1 MSNLAHN
8 TVHKREKK
16 IAPSRIAE
24 IIGTQTAMSSLLL
37 APFLKVASVQ
47 NTDRWMIFVNPP
59 HALDKHVLQKMGVD
73 PTCVLVL
80 HCNTDKDAL
89 QLTQRALAS
98 GKGHT
103 VVSWLNKA
111 KTYPV
116 SAFELAAQKGNSQ
129 GLVIRQRI

>member
-1 MSNLAHN
+1 MAN
-8 TVHKREKK
+8 TAQMITPKREK
-16 IAPSRIAE
+16 AANASRIAE
-24 IIGTQTAMSSLLL
+24 IIGTQSAMSSLLL

-47 NTDRWMIFVNPP
+47 NADRWMIFVNPP
-59 HALDKHVLQKMGVD
+59 QPLDKNALQKMGVD

-98 GKGHT
+98 GKSHT
-103 VVSWLNKA
+103 VVSWLNKL

>member
-1 MSNLAHN
+1 MTNTAHK
-8 TVHKREKK
+8 TVDKRERKS
-16 IAPSRIAE
+16 APSRIAE

-37 APFLKVASVQ
+37 APFLKAVSVQ

-59 HALDKHVLQKMGVD
+59 QVLDKNVLQKMGVD

-103 VVSWLNKA
+103 IVSWLNKA

-116 SAFELAAQKGNSQ
+116 SALELAAQKGNSQ